1 MRGGSGG
8 RAFLLKEGVG
18 NHGSAPRRSGAGITD
33 KSMGGRAPGTAHQQR
48 QRDRQLRNVKDEW
61 QVAHLDDAFGK

>member
-1 MRGGSGG
+1 MEVLLEGLGLVLQTSLWGEG
-8 RAFLLKEGVG
+8 LRAQ
-18 NHGSAPRRSGAGITD
+18 
-33 KSMGGRAPGTAHQQR
+33 TAHQQR